1 MARLMHRG
9 WAVRHALVLTL
20 VIGCHGSAGKSGDG
34 GVPPD
39 LALGGGGGGGGD
51 DLATA
56 AAIDLATGADMAG
69 RSYSIDP
76 GTFFGAPRC
85 ATLGAQLCDDF
96 EAATLDPQ
104 WTASGD
110 VSLDT
115 AQKARGN
122 KSLHL
127 HLVGQ
132 NWATITET
140 RTFPEKNNHF
150 FGRLFFRATAIP
162 TTNPSAAHW
171 TLVAG
176 SGNGTP
182 EIREGG
188 IVGKWGTGTDNRA
201 AGGTGDWTNAD
212 NDPNGNPKPV
222 PSNTWACIE
231 WEYDGANNETRFW
244 WDGVEHP
251 SMHTTSTI
259 HGGNQGVP
267 YILPEF
273 TNVKI
278 GWMLYQAPVNP
289 TTFDIWIDEIAIDSQ
304 RIGCNN

>member
-1 MARLMHRG
+1 MARRVHRG
-9 WAVRHALVLTL
+9 DVVRFAIALLL
-20 VIGCHGSAGKSGDG
+20 LGCHGNAGKGGDG
-34 GVPPD
+34 GAPAD
-39 LALGGGGGGGGD
+39 LANGGGGGD

-56 AAIDLATGADMAG
+56 PSSDLAGGGAIDMAG
-69 RSYSIDP
+69 RSYSVDP
-76 GTFFGAPRC
+76 GTFFGTPRC
-85 ATLGAQLCDDF
+85 ASLGAQLCDDF
-96 EAATLDPQ
+96 EAATLDAQ
-104 WTASGD
+104 WTASGA

-115 AQKARGN
+115 AEKARGN

-127 HLVGQ
+127 HIVGQ

-140 RTFPEKNNHF
+140 RTFPEMKNHF

-176 SGNGTP
+176 SGNGTS

-188 IVGKWGTGTDNRA
+188 IVGKWGTGTDNQG

-212 NDPNGNPKPV
+212 NDPAGNPKPV

-251 SMHTTSTI
+251 SMHTTSTL
-259 HGGNQGVP
+259 HGGTQSVP
-267 YILPEF
+267 YLLPQF

-289 TTFDIWIDEIAIDSQ
+289 TTFDIWIDEIAIDAQ

>member
-1 MARLMHRG
+1 MHTPAPMRL
-9 WAVRHALVLTL
+9 VALFALL
-20 VIGCHGSAGKSGDG
+20 AGCQSSAHPSDDG
-34 GVPPD
+34 GVADD
-39 LALGGGGGGGGD
+39 LADGTGAGD

-56 AAIDLATGADMAG
+56 ATGDLASGAADMG
-69 RSYSIDP
+69 RSYSTDP
-76 GTFFGAPRC
+76 STFNGAPRC
-85 ATLGAQLCDDF
+85 AALHAQLCDDF
-96 EAATLDPQ
+96 EAAALDTTT
-104 WTASGD
+104 WTSSGA

-115 AQKARGN
+115 SQFARG
-122 KSLHL
+122 KQSLHL

-132 NWATITET
+132 AWATISET
-140 RTFPEKNNHF
+140 KTFPAAGNHF

-162 TTNPSAAHW
+162 TTSPNTAAHW

-176 SGNGTP
+176 SGNGTS

-188 IVGKWGTGTDNRA
+188 ISGKWGTGTDNQG

-212 NDPNGNPKPV
+212 NDPAGNPKPV

-231 WEYDGANNETRFW
+231 WEYDGGSNETRFW

-251 SMHTTSTI
+251 SMHTTSTM
-259 HGGNQGVP
+259 HGGTQSVP
-267 YILPEF
+267 YLLPQF

-278 GWMLYQAPVNP
+278 GWMLYQNPVSP
-289 TTFDIWIDEIAIDSQ
+289 TTFEVWIDEIAIDSQ